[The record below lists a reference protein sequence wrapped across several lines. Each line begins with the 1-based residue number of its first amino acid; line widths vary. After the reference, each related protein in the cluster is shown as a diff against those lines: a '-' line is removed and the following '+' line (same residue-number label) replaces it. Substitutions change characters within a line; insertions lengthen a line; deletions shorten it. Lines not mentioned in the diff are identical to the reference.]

1 MKFVLENDGD
11 QDIRKAGHVKELAGG
26 LAIYVNG
33 YGNAHGGG
41 LKAPIA
47 YLVLQ
52 DGKLRVILSPDY
64 TSENTETVELEGAR
78 GTRKEWDPRG

>member
-11 QDIRKAGHVKELAGG
+11 QDIRKAGHAKELAGG

-52 DGKLRVILSPDY
+52 DGDLRMILSREYRNEY
-64 TSENTETVELEGAR
+64 TQTVELEGAR
-78 GTRKEWDPRG
+78 APRKEWDPRG